1 MLADIPFEEWQDAI
15 ERCASDL
22 LWEAGIDE
30 PPVDAFLA
38 ADRLGLI
45 VADDGAPDG
54 QHGWGDGVHR
64 ARLVRL
70 ADDSACGGVAVIALS
85 PEARPE
91 RRHFAVAHE
100 IGEAF
105 AWRVFGQLALESYA
119 VRPDARERVANELA
133 GCLLAPRR
141 WLAGDSELL
150 DDDLADLKRRYA
162 TASWELLARRTLLVA
177 RAPVVVTVFDHG
189 RVTWR
194 RSSLPGLRPPLSE
207 IESDSQQRTHR
218 LSEPS
223 QWSKGGGPL
232 ARVRCWP
239 VHEPGWR
246 REVMRT
252 ELWGDE

>member
-1 MLADIPFEEWQDAI
+1 MLADIPYEEWQDAI

-30 PPVDAFLA
+30 PAVDAFLVA
-38 ADRLGLI
+38 ERLGLF
-45 VADDGAPDG
+45 VAEEGPADFGEGIP
-54 QHGWGDGVHR
+54 R

-70 ADDSACGGVAVIALS
+70 ADDSACGGVATIALS
-85 PEARPE
+85 PEVRPE

-105 AWRVFGQLALESYA
+105 AWRVFGQLALEAWAIPS
-119 VRPDARERVANELA
+119 DARERVANALA
-133 GCLLAPRR
+133 GCLLAPKR
-141 WLAGDSELL
+141 WLARDSDLL
-150 DDDLADLKRRYA
+150 DDNLADLKRRYS

-177 RAPVVVTVFDHG
+177 HAPVVVTVFDHG
-189 RVTWR
+189 RIAWR
-194 RSSLPGLRPPLSE
+194 RSSLPGLRPPLSDVE
-207 IESDSQQRTHR
+207 LECQQRSHR
-218 LSEPS
+218 QNQPS
-223 QWSKGGGPL
+223 DWSRRGGPI

-252 ELWGDE
+252 ELWENE